1 MKPLPLVIILLVLNH
16 VASLGARISV
26 TLTAIHQEASPFTI
40 GLLMSLY
47 ALLPALLSVSAGRW
61 IDRIGVEQPYRLGS
75 IGVGVGTVLPFVWF
89 DMSALYVS
97 SVIVGVGFML
107 VNVAAYHAVG
117 ELSSANERPTNFSY
131 VAIGFSTS
139 SFIAPI
145 LAGVAIDNF
154 GHRSTFL
161 LLALFTVIPIVA
173 LSLKLLPKHHA
184 RNADANASRGSVL
197 EILRTSEMRKLF
209 VAMALFTVAW
219 DIYGFAIPLHGSAI
233 GLSASE
239 IGIVMG
245 AFAAATFTVRLA
257 MPFIAQR
264 LRPWALIRV
273 ALILA
278 ALSFLL
284 VPFTNSVAVLM
295 VLMFIMGLGL
305 GAPQPM
311 VLTLLHETAPNGRA
325 AEAVGLRTTLINGS
339 QTVMP
344 MAFGV
349 LGAAFGLMPLFY
361 SMAALLFGG
370 GAVLN
375 VKPRA
380 PEINDLGPPTDV
392 TKSADTPD
400 QHADR

>member
-1 MKPLPLVIILLVLNH
+1 
-16 VASLGARISV
+16 
-26 TLTAIHQEASPFTI
+26 
-40 GLLMSLY
+40 
-47 ALLPALLSVSAGRW
+47 
-61 IDRIGVEQPYRLGS
+61 
-75 IGVGVGTVLPFVWF
+75 
-89 DMSALYVS
+89 
-97 SVIVGVGFML
+97 
-107 VNVAAYHAVG
+107 
-117 ELSSANERPTNFSY
+117 
-131 VAIGFSTS
+131 
-139 SFIAPI
+139 
-145 LAGVAIDNF
+145 
-154 GHRSTFL
+154 
-161 LLALFTVIPIVA
+161 FTVIPIVA

-273 ALILA
+273 ALIVA